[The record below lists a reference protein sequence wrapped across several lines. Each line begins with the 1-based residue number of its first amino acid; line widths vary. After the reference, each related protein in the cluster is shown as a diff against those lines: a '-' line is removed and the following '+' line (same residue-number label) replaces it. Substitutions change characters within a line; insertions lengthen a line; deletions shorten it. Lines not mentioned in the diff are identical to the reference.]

1 MKMKKIVCALCLATL
16 IPVSSTASAT
26 TVADE
31 PQQEKQAP
39 AKEIPNPEKAA
50 RKRTDEM
57 DKVLNLTEKQYKKIY
72 KLNLKE
78 EREKLE
84 VLIGRGDKGAGRP
97 PMMGGG
103 RPPMMNGGGEP
114 PMMNCDG
121 QPPMMGRGGRPMMA
135 PPADREEKKKEME
148 ERAEKRMKKIRKILT
163 DEQYDLW
170 LTMKP
175 EQPAP
180 RPMPKADKPA
190 PGEEVPPFDMMQN
203 EATEEE

>member
-1 MKMKKIVCALCLATL
+1 MKMKKIVCGLCLATL
-16 IPVSSTASAT
+16 MSVSSTVSAT

-39 AKEIPNPEKAA
+39 AKEIPNPEKSA
-50 RKRTDEM
+50 RKLTDEM

-84 VLIGRGDKGAGRP
+84 AMVGRGDKEAGRP

-103 RPPMMNGGGEP
+103 RPPMMDGG
-114 PMMNCDG
+114 G
-121 QPPMMGRGGRPMMA
+121 QPPMMGGGQPPMMGGRGGHPMMR
-135 PPADREEKKKEME
+135 PSGDHEKTKEDME
-148 ERAEKRMKKIRKILT
+148 KRAEKKMKKLRKILS

-180 RPMPKADKPA
+180 HPMPEAGMPA
-190 PGEEVPPFDMMQN
+190 PDKEGPQFDMMQN
-203 EATEEE
+203 EAEQE

>member
-39 AKEIPNPEKAA
+39 VKEIPNPEKTA
-50 RKRTDEM
+50 RRLTDEM

-84 VLIGRGDKGAGRP
+84 ALIGRGDKEAGRP

-103 RPPMMNGGGEP
+103 RPPMMDGG
-114 PMMNCDG
+114 G
-121 QPPMMGRGGRPMMA
+121 QPPMMGGRGGHPMMR
-135 PPADREEKKKEME
+135 PSGDHEKMKEDIE
-148 ERAEKRMKKIRKILT
+148 KRAEKKMKKLRKILS

-175 EQPAP
+175 KQPAP
-180 RPMPKADKPA
+180 HPMPEAEMPA
-190 PGEEVPPFDMMQN
+190 PGEEGPQFDMMQN
-203 EATEEE
+203 EAEQE

>member
-1 MKMKKIVCALCLATL
+1 MRIKKIVWALCLAAL
-16 IPVSSTASAT
+16 MSVSSTAFA
-26 TVADE
+26 VALPDE

-84 VLIGRGDKGAGRP
+84 ALIGRGDKEAGRP

-103 RPPMMNGGGEP
+103 RPPMMDGG
-114 PMMNCDG
+114 G
-121 QPPMMGRGGRPMMA
+121 QPPMMGGRGGHPMMR
-135 PPADREEKKKEME
+135 PSGDHEKMKEDIE
-148 ERAEKRMKKIRKILT
+148 KRAEKKMKKLRKILS

-175 EQPAP
+175 KQPAP
-180 RPMPKADKPA
+180 HPMPEAGMPA
-190 PGEEVPPFDMMQN
+190 PGEEGPQFDMMQN
-203 EATEEE
+203 EAEQE

>member
-84 VLIGRGDKGAGRP
+84 ALIGRGDKEAGRP

-103 RPPMMNGGGEP
+103 RPPMMDGG
-114 PMMNCDG
+114 G
-121 QPPMMGRGGRPMMA
+121 QPPMMGGGQPPMMGGRGGHPMMR
-135 PPADREEKKKEME
+135 PSGDHEKMKEDIE
-148 ERAEKRMKKIRKILT
+148 KRAEKKMKKLRKILS

-175 EQPAP
+175 KQPAP
-180 RPMPKADKPA
+180 HPMPEAEMPA
-190 PGEEVPPFDMMQN
+190 PGEEGPQFDMMQN
-203 EATEEE
+203 EAEQE

>member
-16 IPVSSTASAT
+16 LPVSSTASAT

-31 PQQEKQAP
+31 PQQEKQTP
-39 AKEIPNPEKAA
+39 VKEIPNPEKTA
-50 RKRTDEM
+50 RRLTDEM

-84 VLIGRGDKGAGRP
+84 ALIGRGDKEAGRP

-103 RPPMMNGGGEP
+103 RPPMMDGG
-114 PMMNCDG
+114 G
-121 QPPMMGRGGRPMMA
+121 QPPMMGGGQPPMMGGRGGHPMMR
-135 PPADREEKKKEME
+135 PSGDHEKMKEDIE
-148 ERAEKRMKKIRKILT
+148 KRAEKKMKKLRKILS

-175 EQPAP
+175 KQPAP
-180 RPMPKADKPA
+180 HPMPEAGMPA
-190 PGEEVPPFDMMQN
+190 PGEEGPQFDMMQN
-203 EATEEE
+203 EAEQE

>member
-1 MKMKKIVCALCLATL
+1 MRIKKIVWALCLAAL
-16 IPVSSTASAT
+16 MSVSSTAFA
-26 TVADE
+26 VALPDE

-39 AKEIPNPEKAA
+39 AKEIPNPEKTA
-50 RKRTDEM
+50 RRLTDEM

-84 VLIGRGDKGAGRP
+84 ALIGRGDKEAGRP
-97 PMMGGG
+97 PMMDGG

-114 PMMNCDG
+114 PMMNGDG

>member
-84 VLIGRGDKGAGRP
+84 ALIGRGDKGAGRP

-103 RPPMMNGGGEP
+103 RPPMMGG
-114 PMMNCDG
+114 G
-121 QPPMMGRGGRPMMA
+121 QPPMMGGRGGHPMMR
-135 PPADREEKKKEME
+135 PSDDHEKMKEDIE
-148 ERAEKRMKKIRKILT
+148 KRAEKKMKKLRKILS

-175 EQPAP
+175 KQPAP
-180 RPMPKADKPA
+180 HPMPEAGMPA
-190 PGEEVPPFDMMQN
+190 PGEEGPQFDMMQN
-203 EATEEE
+203 EAEQE

>member
-1 MKMKKIVCALCLATL
+1 MRIKKIVWALCLAAL
-16 IPVSSTASAT
+16 MSVSSTVFA
-26 TVADE
+26 VALPDE

-84 VLIGRGDKGAGRP
+84 ALIGRGDKEAGRP
-97 PMMGGG
+97 PMMDGG
-103 RPPMMNGGGEP
+103 
-114 PMMNCDG
+114 G
-121 QPPMMGRGGRPMMA
+121 QPPMMGGGQPPMMGGRGGHPMMR
-135 PPADREEKKKEME
+135 PSGDHEKMKEDIE
-148 ERAEKRMKKIRKILT
+148 KRAEKKMKKLRKILN

-175 EQPAP
+175 KQPAP
-180 RPMPKADKPA
+180 HPMPEAGMPA
-190 PGEEVPPFDMMQN
+190 PGEEGPQFDMMQN
-203 EATEEE
+203 EAEQE

>member
-1 MKMKKIVCALCLATL
+1 MRIKKIVWALCLAAL
-16 IPVSSTASAT
+16 MSVSSTAFA
-26 TVADE
+26 VALPDE

-39 AKEIPNPEKAA
+39 AKEIPNPEKTA
-50 RKRTDEM
+50 RRLTDEM

-84 VLIGRGDKGAGRP
+84 ALIGRGDKEAGRP

-103 RPPMMNGGGEP
+103 RPPMMDGG
-114 PMMNCDG
+114 G
-121 QPPMMGRGGRPMMA
+121 QPPMMGGGQPPMMGGRGGHPMMR
-135 PPADREEKKKEME
+135 PSGDHEKMKEDIE
-148 ERAEKRMKKIRKILT
+148 KRAEKKMKKLRKILN

-175 EQPAP
+175 KQPAP
-180 RPMPKADKPA
+180 HPMPEAGMPA
-190 PGEEVPPFDMMQN
+190 PGEEGPQFDMMQN
-203 EATEEE
+203 EAEQE

>member
-84 VLIGRGDKGAGRP
+84 ALIGRGDKEAGRP

-103 RPPMMNGGGEP
+103 RPPMMDGG
-114 PMMNCDG
+114 G
-121 QPPMMGRGGRPMMA
+121 QPPMMGGGQPPMMGGRGGHPMMR
-135 PPADREEKKKEME
+135 PSGDHEKMKEDIE
-148 ERAEKRMKKIRKILT
+148 KRAEKKMKKLRKILN

-175 EQPAP
+175 KQPAP
-180 RPMPKADKPA
+180 HPMPEAGMPA
-190 PGEEVPPFDMMQN
+190 PGEEGPQFDMMQN
-203 EATEEE
+203 EAEQE

>member
-16 IPVSSTASAT
+16 LPVSSTASAS

-84 VLIGRGDKGAGRP
+84 ALIGRGDKGAGRP

-103 RPPMMNGGGEP
+103 RPPMMDGG
-114 PMMNCDG
+114 G
-121 QPPMMGRGGRPMMA
+121 QPPMMGGGQPPMMGGRGGHPMMR
-135 PPADREEKKKEME
+135 PSDDHEKMKEYIE
-148 ERAEKRMKKIRKILT
+148 KRAEKKMKKLRKILS

-175 EQPAP
+175 KQPAP
-180 RPMPKADKPA
+180 HPMPEAGMPA
-190 PGEEVPPFDMMQN
+190 PGEEGPQFDMMQN
-203 EATEEE
+203 EAEQE

>member
-84 VLIGRGDKGAGRP
+84 ALIGRGDKEAGRP

-103 RPPMMNGGGEP
+103 RPPMMDGG
-114 PMMNCDG
+114 G
-121 QPPMMGRGGRPMMA
+121 QPPMMGGGQPPMMGGRGGHPMMR
-135 PPADREEKKKEME
+135 PSGDHEKMKEDIE
-148 ERAEKRMKKIRKILT
+148 KRAEKKMKKLRKILS

-175 EQPAP
+175 KQPAP
-180 RPMPKADKPA
+180 HPMPEAGMPA
-190 PGEEVPPFDMMQN
+190 PGEEGPQFDMMQN
-203 EATEEE
+203 EAEQE

>member
-1 MKMKKIVCALCLATL
+1 MNMKKIVWIFCLTAL
-16 IPVSSTASAT
+16 IPIPSAAFA
-26 TVADE
+26 VALPDE
-31 PQQEKQAP
+31 PQQEKKAP
-39 AKEIPNPEKAA
+39 VKEIPNPEKTA

-84 VLIGRGDKGAGRP
+84 ALIGRGDRDTGCL

-103 RPPMMNGGGEP
+103 RPPMRHSDGEP
-114 PMMNCDG
+114 PMMDG
-121 QPPMMGRGGRPMMA
+121 GSQPPMMGHGRRPMMA
-135 PPADREEKKKEME
+135 PPADNDKMKDDIRERTEKK
-148 ERAEKRMKKIRKILT
+148 MKKIRKILT

-175 EQPAP
+175 EPCPEPA
-180 RPMPKADKPA
+180 DGA
-190 PGEEVPPFDMMQN
+190 PVPPEEAPQFDMIQN
-203 EATEEE
+203 EAEQ

>member
-16 IPVSSTASAT
+16 LPVSSTASAS

-84 VLIGRGDKGAGRP
+84 ALIGHGDKESGRPPMMDGGRPPMMDGGGQP

-103 RPPMMNGGGEP
+103 
-114 PMMNCDG
+114 
-121 QPPMMGRGGRPMMA
+121 QPPMMGGRGGHPMMR
-135 PPADREEKKKEME
+135 PSDDHEKMKEDIE
-148 ERAEKRMKKIRKILT
+148 KRAEKKMKKLRKILS

-175 EQPAP
+175 KQPAP
-180 RPMPKADKPA
+180 HPMPEAGMPA
-190 PGEEVPPFDMMQN
+190 PGEEGPQFDMMQN
-203 EATEEE
+203 EAEQE